1 MGVESGGQDMSGAA
15 ASTAAVRYAFAR
27 PEPALPGYDSAGPWK
42 PAAGA

>member
-1 MGVESGGQDMSGAA
+1 MGAGGGSQDMSGAA

-27 PEPALPGYDSAGPWK
+27 PEPALPGHDSAGPWK